1 MVLTFKSVR
10 KSWSEKLIS
19 FYSGTVYFRLDS
31 KAGIVLN
38 LWPFTRTWLA
48 LDFVTL
54 APKLPPYTFLS
65 LYIVLQYIFFHKSRL
80 VKPIH
85 MNISRK
91 ETRTTLLGDNKTNI
105 KFPNCAVL
113 TIPRILPFIS
123 SDDFNLEYE
132 LALTFP
138 KPWMISNR
146 FRTHKYNLPAENET
160 KATPSIR
167 YTLSTLITLR
177 KMQPNLTLS
186 FPHPDQTYSMNEFE
200 LLTKGTVILLL
211 FNVTMD
217 CLAGLY
223 RWNAILICD
232 KL

>member
-1 MVLTFKSVR
+1 MTIHKDVTCIRFCNVGTKTTAQYFLVSVHR
-10 KSWSEKLIS
+10 LA
-19 FYSGTVYFRLDS
+19 VYLLS
-31 KAGIVLN
+31 QEPLGKTN
-38 LWPFTRTWLA
+38 
-48 LDFVTL
+48 
-54 APKLPPYTFLS
+54 PYE
-65 LYIVLQYIFFHKSRL
+65 YIKKRNEDH
-80 VKPIH
+80 
-85 MNISRK
+85 
-91 ETRTTLLGDNKTNI
+91 LLGDNKTNI

-138 KPWMISNR
+138 KPWKISNR
-146 FRTHKYNLPAENET
+146 FRTHKYNLAAENKT

-177 KMQPNLTLS
+177 KMQPNLALS

-200 LLTKGTVILLL
+200 LSTKGTVILLL

>member
-1 MVLTFKSVR
+1 MAPSNSSTAAIFIKLQKMVLTFKSVR

-54 APKLPPYTFLS
+54 APKLPPNTFLS

-91 ETRTTLLGDNKTNI
+91 ETRTTYSAITKPSLN
-105 KFPNCAVL
+105 FP
-113 TIPRILPFIS
+113 T
-123 SDDFNLEYE
+123 
-132 LALTFP
+132 ALC
-138 KPWMISNR
+138 
-146 FRTHKYNLPAENET
+146 
-160 KATPSIR
+160 
-167 YTLSTLITLR
+167 
-177 KMQPNLTLS
+177 
-186 FPHPDQTYSMNEFE
+186 
-200 LLTKGTVILLL
+200 LL
-211 FNVTMD
+211 FPEFCHLFRQMTSI
-217 CLAGLY
+217 
-223 RWNAILICD
+223 WSTS
-232 KL
+232 